1 MRGNL
6 REFSVADLMQLYQI
20 AVKSGTITVHGE
32 TGSNLIYFDRGHIS
46 GVGAEDWS
54 LVSELRRIEWLN
66 SDVRRQA
73 DLMDTKDTYVG
84 LSLIARALLNPL
96 AWERFVERQIE
107 ELVYPMLLWREGS
120 FIAEVDVIPKVAPLR
135 FNQSP
140 QQLILNGARWEEEV
154 YRAARDGF
162 DRDTVWRR
170 TSDVMVDA
178 EEDALFL
185 DLLDRPRSIAD
196 LASAAGVGV
205 LMATACVQRLE
216 GNGLVAPGHA
226 APLSWALA
234 ARAGAD

>member
-32 TGSNLIYFDRGHIS
+32 SGSHLIYFDRGHVS

-54 LVSELRRIEWLN
+54 LVGELRSIEWL
-66 SDVRRQA
+66 SPDVRRQV
-73 DLMDTKDTYVG
+73 DLMDANDSYVG
-84 LSLIARALLNPL
+84 LSLIARALLTPL
-96 AWERFVERQIE
+96 AWDRFVERQIE
-107 ELVYPMLLWREGS
+107 ELIYPMLLWREGA

-154 YRAARDGF
+154 YRAGRDGF
-162 DRDTVWRR
+162 GRNTVWRR
-170 TSDVMVDA
+170 SSEVMVDT

-196 LASAAGVGV
+196 LAAAAGVGV

-216 GNGLVAPGHA
+216 GNGLVAPGQA
-226 APLSWALA
+226 SSVNWTLA
-234 ARAGAD
+234 ARAGV